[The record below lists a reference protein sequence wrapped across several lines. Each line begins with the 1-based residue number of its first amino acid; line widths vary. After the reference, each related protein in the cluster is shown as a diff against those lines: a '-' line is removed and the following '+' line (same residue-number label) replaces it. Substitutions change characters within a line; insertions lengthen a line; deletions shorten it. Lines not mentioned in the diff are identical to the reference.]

1 MATLWRGREG
11 TTTQDIGRVL
21 VIFGVLLALIGGGL
35 MLFGRFNLPGDFTF
49 RSGGVT
55 VYVPIATAII
65 LSIVLTVVL
74 NVIFRQR

>member
-1 MATLWRGREG
+1 MQDAGR
-11 TTTQDIGRVL
+11 L
-21 VIFGVLLALIGGGL
+21 LLIFGVLLAVIGGGL

-55 VYVPIATAII
+55 IYVPIATSII

-74 NVIFRQR
+74 SFLFRQR